1 MSPEIC
7 VHLYTLATKEP
18 SGLEHFLTS
27 GPEARNTYS
36 QRGCG
41 GARRTPSVTHK
52 MFIEHQLQYFL
63 LE

>member
-18 SGLEHFLTS
+18 SGLEHFLSS

-36 QRGCG
+36 QRECG
-41 GARRTPSVTHK
+41 GTRRTPSVTH
-52 MFIEHQLQYFL
+52 
-63 LE
+63 